1 MKWKDL
7 GKYYLQQRIKY
18 EVKQDWSAE
27 LAIFGALSDTVNFL
41 MDNSNNKDRDK
52 ATELV
57 WDFCV
62 IHWKELVDKCGKSL
76 KNNDK

>member
-18 EVKQDWSAE
+18 EVKQDWSEE
-27 LAIFGALSDTVNFL
+27 LAIFGALSDTVNYL
-41 MDNSNNKDRDK
+41 VENSESKDRDK

-57 WDFCV
+57 WDYC
-62 IHWKELVDKCGKSL
+62 INHWKDIIKDN
-76 KNNDK
+76 KNNC

>member
-1 MKWKDL
+1 MKWKYL

-18 EVKQDWSAE
+18 EVKQDWSTE

-41 MDNSNNKDRDK
+41 MDNSQNKDKDK

-57 WDFCV
+57 WDYCV
-62 IHWKELVDKCGKSL
+62 NHWSDIVKEN
-76 KNNDK
+76 KNNC

>member
-7 GKYYLQQRIKY
+7 GQYYLKRRIEY
-18 EVKQDWSAE
+18 EVKQDWSEE

-41 MDNSNNKDRDK
+41 LDNSESEDRDK
-52 ATELV
+52 AIELV

-62 IHWKELVDKCGKSL
+62 VKWNDLIKNCKEITS
-76 KNNDK
+76 

>member
-1 MKWKDL
+1 MKWIDL

-18 EVKQDWSAE
+18 EVKQDWSEE

-41 MDNSNNKDRDK
+41 MDNSKSEDRDK

-62 IHWKELVDKCGKSL
+62 VHWKELVDKCGKSL

>member
-27 LAIFGALSDTVNFL
+27 LAIFGALSDTVNYL
-41 MDNSNNKDRDK
+41 IDNSQNKDKYK

-57 WDFCV
+57 WDYCV
-62 IHWKELVDKCGKSL
+62 NHWSDIVK
-76 KNNDK
+76 KNRR